1 MAMLHLPV
9 PVRDRLAAFFA
20 PLLVLL
26 LPLPAPGQPVTG
38 SVPSRLTL
46 ITREQAIDLALRWN
60 QSLRAQRLNID
71 QSRAGEVTA
80 ALKPN
85 PVFTS
90 TNQDFP
96 IFTPSQLTLSNFANV
111 QTFTESVSY
120 LIERGDKRGQRVQV
134 ARDTTEV
141 TSRAVDD
148 AERQLRFQVA
158 QAFIGV
164 LLAKANLSLAEDD
177 LKDFNEVIDLNRR
190 RLAQGDIAEGDYL
203 KVALQKLQ
211 FEQDL
216 SAAQVALVQ
225 GKAGLRQLLGY
236 ENVAEDFEVAGELA
250 HRPVTV
256 TIETLQR
263 EAAAARADLL
273 GARAN
278 TKLAGS
284 SLDLAR
290 ANRVRDVTLEA
301 EYDRNGPVNGVGI
314 GISFDIPIHNRNQG
328 EIARSQAAVRQARES
343 ESAALVG
350 VLTDVVNAHAALQTN
365 DKLVALYEGGYLEQA
380 RQSREISRYAYTK
393 GAASLLDLL
402 DAERTYRATQLA
414 YRQAL
419 AAYMTSVEQVNLAV
433 GKQVIP

>member
-1 MAMLHLPV
+1 MRHRSVLAG
-9 PVRDRLAAFFA
+9 DRVSALLA
-20 PLLVLL
+20 PMLVLL
-26 LPLPAPGQPVTG
+26 LPLAASAQPVTATA
-38 SVPSRLTL
+38 PTRLTL
-46 ITREQAIDLALRWN
+46 VTRQQAIDLALQRN
-60 QSLRAQRLNID
+60 QSLRAQRLNVD

-80 ALKPN
+80 GLKPN

-90 TNQDFP
+90 SNQDFP
-96 IFTPSQLTLSNFANV
+96 IFTPAQITLSNAANV
-111 QTFTESVSY
+111 QTFTQSVSY
-120 LIERGDKRGQRVQV
+120 LLERGDKRERRIQA

-141 TSRAVDD
+141 TTRGVDD
-148 AERQLRFQVA
+148 AERQLRFQVG
-158 QAFIGV
+158 QAFINV
-164 LLAKANLSLAEDD
+164 LLAKANLALAEDD
-177 LKDFNEVIDLNRR
+177 LKDFTQVVDLNRE
-190 RLAQGDIAEGDYL
+190 RLARGDIAEGDYL
-203 KVALQKLQ
+203 KVTLQKLQ

-225 GKAGLRQLLGY
+225 GKAALRQLLGY
-236 ENVAEDFEVAGELA
+236 EVVAEDFDVAGDLA

-263 EAAAARADLL
+263 EAAGARPDLL
-273 GARAN
+273 GARAS

-284 SLDLAR
+284 TLDLAR

-314 GISFDIPIHNRNQG
+314 GVSFDIPIHNRNQG
-328 EIARSQAAVRQARES
+328 EIARSEAAVRQARES

-365 DKLVALYEGGYLEQA
+365 EKLVVLYEGGYLEQA

-419 AAYMTSVEQVNLAV
+419 AAYMTSVEQINFVV